1 MLKPLNFIP
10 QTLQTSVPGYK
21 GVILFAYSS

>member
-1 MLKPLNFIP
+1 MLKPLKFIP
-10 QTLQTSVPGYK
+10 QTLQISVLSYK